1 MSTSIPPSAGFT
13 ETFFEI
19 PYPVIL
25 WPNSNHF
32 QATPGLAVGIEQCNF
47 FGTKRL
53 IVRYTAPV
61 RRKVSGQLTTWPND
75 TVYVAERDVQG
86 WRLDSNPN

>member
-1 MSTSIPPSAGFT
+1 MSASTPTDGFT
-13 ETFFEI
+13 KTIFPV
-19 PYPVIL
+19 PYPVTL
-25 WPNSNHF
+25 WPNSSHYEP
-32 QATPGLAVGIEQCNF
+32 TPGLAVGLEKCNRW
-47 FGTKRL
+47 GGERL